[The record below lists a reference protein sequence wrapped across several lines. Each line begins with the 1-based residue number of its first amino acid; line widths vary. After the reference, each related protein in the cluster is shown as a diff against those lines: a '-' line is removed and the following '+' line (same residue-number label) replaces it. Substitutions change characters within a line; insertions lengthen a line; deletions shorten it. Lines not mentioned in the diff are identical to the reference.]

1 MHSKL
6 NCPRRSVVVTKWCCI
21 GCRSRYSVSA
31 AFEYVGDLQNQH
43 HTCPLL
49 ENLEAVIECIKPPN
63 IKGVVSALEFVKIA
77 LQRIFAL
84 PFEKIIASY
93 QVHNNRIIMLNAA

>member
-1 MHSKL
+1 MLLQNGAALVAAADIQLVQLL
-6 NCPRRSVVVTKWCCI
+6 NMS
-21 GCRSRYSVSA
+21 
-31 AFEYVGDLQNQH
+31 GDLQNQH

-49 ENLEAVIECIKPPN
+49 ENLEAVIECIKPPK

-93 QVHNNRIIMLNAA
+93 QVHNNRIVMLNVA